1 MRLLRTYTTFA
12 YVCVRLL
19 HMLCGFCVPIRNF
32 VRVERLCIRI
42 RLICCDFWCRPH
54 DSLKFSMIRSWGFFD
69 LLLSMWT
76 LVICCK
82 SGRSDLEGPFIYFS
96 ARAVCY
102 CWTISRIA
110 FLGSVKFFFCASCS
124 LWLDRLKDPILRV
137 PSSSFS
143 ENLLAIHRQL
153 LPQRFRVDLDR
164 AIYTSRWSNITV
176 HYIALW

>member
-1 MRLLRTYTTFA
+1 MCVFCVRIRLVFSKSCPFIA
-12 YVCVRLL
+12 YVYGVFTALSGFRVCILL
-19 HMLCGFCVPIRNF
+19 F
-32 VRVERLCIRI
+32 VRYERLCIRI

-110 FLGSVKFFFCASCS
+110 FFGFCQVLFLRELFVMIGPSEGSDLKGSVEFFFRKSAC
-124 LWLDRLKDPILRV
+124 D
-137 PSSSFS
+137 SSS
-143 ENLLAIHRQL
+143 I
-153 LPQRFRVDLDR
+153 
-164 AIYTSRWSNITV
+164 ITSKVSCWSWQSNI
-176 HYIALW
+176 YISVE